1 VAWWRHIPAADP
13 PEHPLDIRQ
22 QITGRDQ
29 LAHINWH
36 TSALISDQ

>member
-1 VAWWRHIPAADP
+1 VAWWVEITR
-13 PEHPLDIRQ
+13 DIRQ